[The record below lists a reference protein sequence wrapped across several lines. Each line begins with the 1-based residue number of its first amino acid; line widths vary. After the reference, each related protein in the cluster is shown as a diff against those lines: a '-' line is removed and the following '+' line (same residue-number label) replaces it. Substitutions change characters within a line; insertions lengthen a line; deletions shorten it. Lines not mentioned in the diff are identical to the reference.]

1 MTDNETNNS
10 NGNGNNNN
18 YFITFGGP
26 SESFHNAVSRICEEA
41 RAIHVFDHI
50 IGYTEQHL
58 MNDASFW
65 EKHSEFIT
73 THPIGYGHWLWK
85 SYVTKLTLHSLHEND
100 ILVYADAG
108 CTINPKGMQ
117 RLLEYFDIVNK
128 SQYGILSF
136 KTVHLEKTWTKMDT
150 FEYYDANHDES
161 IFETEQLVGG
171 IYVIRKC
178 QHTVDLVNKWYDGCC
193 NYNLID
199 DSPSAIPNHTSFRE
213 NRHDQSIFS
222 VIRKK
227 YGTEMTEF
235 DETYFDNSDW
245 YGEGIRYP
253 FWATRLK

>member
-1 MTDNETNNS
+1 
-10 NGNGNNNN
+10 
-18 YFITFGGP
+18 
-26 SESFHNAVSRICEEA
+26 
-41 RAIHVFDHI
+41 
-50 IGYTEQHL
+50 
-58 MNDASFW
+58 MNDTSFW

-73 THPIGYGHWLWK
+73 THPRGYGHWLWK
-85 SYVTKLTLHSLHEND
+85 SYVTKQTLHSLHEND

-136 KTVHLEKTWTKMDT
+136 KTVHLEKRFTKMDT
-150 FEYYDANHDES
+150 FEYYDTHHDES

-199 DSPSAIPNHTSFRE
+199 DSPSAIPNHPSFYE

>member
-1 MTDNETNNS
+1 
-10 NGNGNNNN
+10 
-18 YFITFGGP
+18 
-26 SESFHNAVSRICEEA
+26 
-41 RAIHVFDHI
+41 
-50 IGYTEQHL
+50 
-58 MNDASFW
+58 
-65 EKHSEFIT
+65 
-73 THPIGYGHWLWK
+73 
-85 SYVTKLTLHSLHEND
+85 
-100 ILVYADAG
+100 
-108 CTINPKGMQ
+108 MQ